1 MNNVSIDEVESVL
14 VQNKIDQTKVAAI
27 IKDLNK
33 VVAELKADKDPTER
47 KKWEFVIILK
57 DEEGVLAGKEIAGWV
72 VQQEEGEDAG
82 TVLTRLMDAAKAQ
95 NERAKQKRAFLTN
108 VTELFEGL
116 KSKFCKDKK
125 VRVKTKELTRV
136 IITNGKFV

>member
-1 MNNVSIDEVESVL
+1 MKIDIDEVESAM
-14 VQNKIDQTKVAAI
+14 VQNKIDAI
-27 IKDLNK
+27 KIQAVIKDLNQ
-33 VVAELKADKDPTER
+33 VITELKNDKDVLP
-47 KKWEFVIILK
+47 KQKWEHVIIILDEKEELK
-57 DEEGVLAGKEIAGWV
+57 DKELSGWV
-72 VQQEEGEDAG
+72 VNQLEGEDAG